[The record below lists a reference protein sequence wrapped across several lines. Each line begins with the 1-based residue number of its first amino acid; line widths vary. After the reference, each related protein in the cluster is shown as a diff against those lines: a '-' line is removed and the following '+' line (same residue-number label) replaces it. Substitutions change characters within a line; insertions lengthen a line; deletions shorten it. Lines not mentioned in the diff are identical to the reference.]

1 MPGVKLEEVG
11 GELVIDVPEEKTVI
25 GRGNFLQVRKMSV
38 YDNLFLFFLSII
50 IETYTLCLFLYIQLD

>member
-1 MPGVKLEEVG
+1 MFKLVDVMPGVKLEEVG

-25 GRGNFLQVRKMSV
+25 GRGNFLQVSKMSV

-50 IETYTLCLFLYIQLD
+50 IET